1 MSELYIA
8 MRLLKFKKKKRIH
21 ASIGVLQKGA
31 RWGVGQLIKE
41 ESSFFFK
48 KALFYIRVSANKLK
62 GQSLENQHFAIT
74 SVINSSSKKHSQMLE
89 LLGERLLGSRIIMLA
104 L

>member
-1 MSELYIA
+1 MGGGA
-8 MRLLKFKKKKRIH
+8 
-21 ASIGVLQKGA
+21 VDKG
-31 RWGVGQLIKE
+31 RE
-41 ESSFFFK
+41 FFFFK